1 MKKIGSM
8 TIVGFFIIGGLG
20 AVAFSNEI
28 HNVKMMLHFSQLS
41 INEKDNF
48 ASVQLEGANS
58 VLMKYNH
65 YMVPTRIETFTF
77 PFGTQ
82 IMNISCIPSNIHSE
96 MITEKLQAAPEPI
109 TLNQNSIQNNGKT
122 DSNPIAS
129 MEWFTSD
136 IGAGIINNK
145 QKIIVKVQLLPVQ
158 YQPLKN
164 AITWAEDF
172 EMEIKYKEP
181 EEPIVSANEFDFLVL
196 SPEKYSDELEDLIVH
211 KNNRGLNTK
220 MVTLDDIYQSQ
231 YFPVEGRD
239 DPEKVKYFIKH
250 AIEDWGITSVLL
262 VGGSEDFPTRE
273 THVYVKYFDVD
284 EPFVSDLYYADIYD
298 ADGSFASWDSN
309 GNDVFAEY
317 DWGDAHV
324 TDQVDLYPDV
334 HIGRLACID
343 EMEVNTCVHKI
354 ITYENSQAYAQDWF
368 TNLVVIGG
376 DTFTD
381 DTWGV
386 SEGEYI
392 NQIVMDILSGFV
404 PDLIWDSNGRLSAPA
419 PSGLNE
425 IYDAIDK
432 GCGFIDFSGHGGHS
446 LFATHPNGIE
456 KIWLPKP
463 WGFDTSHISNLAN
476 GDKLPIIILGA
487 CSTCKFDVNN
497 HCFGWSFISNPQG
510 GGIGSFGVTTFGYVN
525 GKGRKISGGFI
536 EEMTMNTFEAYSERV
551 RDGRVITF
559 GEMWSMALVDYM
571 YPDMEVRDYA
581 TLESFQP
588 FGDPT
593 LMVSA
598 TSQAPEKPAK
608 PAGPTSIESGAFYS
622 YSSSTI
628 DADGDHLYYLFDWGD
643 GEMSGWLGSYDS
655 DEAVKAN
662 HSWENKGCYQ
672 VRVKAKDEH
681 GVQSGWSDPLPVRMP
696 KNSNSLEKSRMNGN
710 QEHNGIIL
718 MLAFPTEFYEYETN
732 YTFMC
737 PGRGYALWITP
748 EGIHYNTFCGA
759 IIEKDS
765 FFGIANPVIVIGLK
779 VR

>member
-1 MKKIGSM
+1 
-8 TIVGFFIIGGLG
+8 V
-20 AVAFSNEI
+20 
-28 HNVKMMLHFSQLS
+28 
-41 INEKDNF
+41 
-48 ASVQLEGANS
+48 
-58 VLMKYNH
+58 
-65 YMVPTRIETFTF
+65 
-77 PFGTQ
+77 
-82 IMNISCIPSNIHSE
+82 
-96 MITEKLQAAPEPI
+96 
-109 TLNQNSIQNNGKT
+109 
-122 DSNPIAS
+122 
-129 MEWFTSD
+129 
-136 IGAGIINNK
+136 
-145 QKIIVKVQLLPVQ
+145 
-158 YQPLKN
+158 
-164 AITWAEDF
+164 
-172 EMEIKYKEP
+172 
-181 EEPIVSANEFDFLVL
+181 
-196 SPEKYSDELEDLIVH
+196 
-211 KNNRGLNTK
+211 
-220 MVTLDDIYQSQ
+220 
-231 YFPVEGRD
+231 
-239 DPEKVKYFIKH
+239 
-250 AIEDWGITSVLL
+250 
-262 VGGSEDFPTRE
+262 
-273 THVYVKYFDVD
+273 
-284 EPFVSDLYYADIYD
+284 
-298 ADGSFASWDSN
+298 
-309 GNDVFAEY
+309 
-317 DWGDAHV
+317 
-324 TDQVDLYPDV
+324 
-334 HIGRLACID
+334 
-343 EMEVNTCVHKI
+343 
-354 ITYENSQAYAQDWF
+354 
-368 TNLVVIGG
+368 
-376 DTFTD
+376 
-381 DTWGV
+381 
-386 SEGEYI
+386 
-392 NQIVMDILSGFV
+392 
-404 PDLIWDSNGRLSAPA
+404 IWDSNGRLSAPA